1 MAEYLVGGT
10 EAQLNYRTGEL
21 ARLPIYAED
30 RSIDSYLLQSPTG
43 SRRIAPTDQGEQI
56 LVSSTEF
63 PGNYRIGAGGKE
75 GTEYG
80 FSVNLPAEQ
89 TDLSR
94 ADQVDWAQRYPP
106 ERLPIHTLT
115 DSLNRL
121 REDAE
126 AKTKWEAAPWLLLAL
141 CIVVASEGLL
151 ATFFYRRS
159 NPS

>member
-1 MAEYLVGGT
+1 MCI
-10 EAQLNYRTGEL
+10 R
-21 ARLPIYAED
+21 D
-30 RSIDSYLLQSPTG
+30 R
-43 SRRIAPTDQGEQI
+43 
-56 LVSSTEF
+56 SSTEF
-63 PGNYRIGAGGKE
+63 PGNYRIGAGGTE

-80 FSVNLPAEQ
+80 FSVNLPAQQ

-115 DSLNRL
+115 DSLNSL

-151 ATFFYRRS
+151 ATFFYGRS
-159 NPS
+159 KP